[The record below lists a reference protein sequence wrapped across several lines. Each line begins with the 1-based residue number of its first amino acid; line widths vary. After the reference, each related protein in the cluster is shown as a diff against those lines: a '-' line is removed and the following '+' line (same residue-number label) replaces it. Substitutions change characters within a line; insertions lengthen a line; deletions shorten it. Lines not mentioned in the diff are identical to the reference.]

1 MATRRM
7 NQSWRDVKS
16 QIQSIWSEVD
26 FEDKEMKN
34 VRGSLPKMI
43 NLIQQKTG
51 ESREQILQKMGAV
64 L

>member
-1 MATRRM
+1 MASPRM
-7 NQSWRDVKS
+7 NQSWRYVKK
-16 QIQSIWSEVD
+16 QIQMIWSEVD
-26 FEDKEMKN
+26 FDDQEMKR

-51 ESREQILQKMGAV
+51 ETRDQILQKMGAV

>member
-7 NQSWRDVKS
+7 NQSWRDVMS
-16 QIQSIWSEVD
+16 QIQAIWSEVSFD
-26 FEDKEMKN
+26 DKEMKT

-51 ESREQILQKMGAV
+51 ESREQILQKMGTV

>member
-7 NQSWRDVKS
+7 NQSWRDVKD
-16 QIQSIWSEVD
+16 QIQNIWSEVD
-26 FEDKEMKN
+26 FEDKEMKQA
-34 VRGSLPKMI
+34 RGSLPEMI
-43 NLIQQKTG
+43 TLIHRKTG

>member
-43 NLIQQKTG
+43 NLIQEKTG
-51 ESREQILQKMGAV
+51 ESREQILRKMGAV

>member
-7 NQSWRDVKS
+7 NQSWRDVKT

-43 NLIQQKTG
+43 NLIQEKTG
-51 ESREQILQKMGAV
+51 ESREQILQKMGA
-64 L
+64 LL